1 MNLSKS
7 IELLKKINDGKDYDK
22 EYNFT
27 LNSPKETQISAKEVV
42 EKFSKEQFEYISEK
56 IENLKKSSL
65 YARKSEI
72 HGKKHIENVMLF
84 AMIISLYENLSA
96 NDREL
101 LLEAAK
107 YHDQGRVNDIDEQH
121 GTESAYIAGN
131 ELKDKYSNDDLKII
145 QAAIIFHDDR
155 TKGNSLQEIEDIGFK
170 NIVEKLNIKEENIA
184 RARKIGNILKDAD
197 ALDRARFIEDTIPI
211 DERYLRTEISKKLI
225 KVAMELHEAISLE
238 KLKVVMDNESES
250 VKEQIKKYLK
260 EMSPIRVKQ
269 FYLCNIIK

>member
-7 IELLKKINDGKDYDK
+7 IELLKKIKDGKNYDK

-27 LNSPKETQISAKEVV
+27 LNSPKEEQISAEEIV
-42 EKFSKEQFEYISEK
+42 EKFSKEDFEYIEEK
-56 IENLKKSSL
+56 IENLKKSAL
-65 YARKSEI
+65 YTRKSQI

-84 AMIISLYENLSA
+84 AMIISLYENLSIK
-96 NDREL
+96 DRDL
-101 LLEAAK
+101 LLEAAV

-121 GTESAYIAGN
+121 GTESAYIAGE
-131 ELKDKYSNDDLKII
+131 ELKDKYSDDELKII

-170 NIVEKLNIKEENIA
+170 NITKKLNIREEEIS

-211 DERYLRTEISKKLI
+211 DERYLRTDISKKMI
-225 KVAMELHEAISLE
+225 KVAMELHEAISLSE
-238 KLKVVMDNESES
+238 LNLIINNESDS
-250 VKEQIKKYLK
+250 VKEQIKKYLE

-269 FYLCNIIK
+269 FYLYNIIK